1 MVLWGKKHSTMKKL
15 WYYGKHYGNK
25 PKQLKFLKKYVALEL
40 DKLWKNYGSME
51 KKHDSMEKIMILW
64 RKL

>member
-1 MVLWGKKHSTMKKL
+1 MKKL

-51 KKHDSMEKIMILW
+51 KNYDSMETIMILW